1 MTLQDKFGDMAYDEP
16 VKITVKGE
24 ELELDMGVDDIV
36 PLMSMGGSEGD
47 IAEEDIDQLVETL
60 RTALYRQYLPYYDQ
74 VRDKEPENLADN
86 RKEENQ
92 EVKQFIDGLLRN
104 ELPTVINE
112 LVQSLGFADEEDLDR
127 DFPSR

>member
-36 PLMSMGGSEGD
+36 PLMSMGGYEGD

-74 VRDKEPENLADN
+74 VRDKEPDNLADN

-92 EVKQFIDGLLRN
+92 EVKEFIDGLLRN

-112 LVQSLGFADEEDLDR
+112 LVKSLGFADEEDLDG
-127 DFPSR
+127 DFPGR

>member
-1 MTLQDKFGDMAYDEP
+1 MAYDEP

-92 EVKQFIDGLLRN
+92 EVKEFIDGLLRN

>member
-1 MTLQDKFGDMAYDEP
+1 MAYDEP

-74 VRDKEPENLADN
+74 VRDKEPDNLADN

-92 EVKQFIDGLLRN
+92 EVKEFIDGLLRN

-112 LVQSLGFADEEDLDR
+112 LVQSLGFADEEDLDG
-127 DFPSR
+127 DFPGR

>member
-112 LVQSLGFADEEDLDR
+112 LVQSLGFADEEDLDG

>member
-92 EVKQFIDGLLRN
+92 EVKEFIDGLLRN

-112 LVQSLGFADEEDLDR
+112 LVKSLGFADEEDLDG
-127 DFPSR
+127 DFPGR

>member
-1 MTLQDKFGDMAYDEP
+1 MAYDEP

-74 VRDKEPENLADN
+74 VRDKEPDNLADN

-92 EVKQFIDGLLRN
+92 EVKEFIDGLLRN

-112 LVQSLGFADEEDLDR
+112 LVKSLGFADEEDLDG
-127 DFPSR
+127 DFPGR

>member
-74 VRDKEPENLADN
+74 VRDKEPDNLADN

-92 EVKQFIDGLLRN
+92 EVKEFIDGLLRN

-112 LVQSLGFADEEDLDR
+112 LVKSLGFADEEDLDG
-127 DFPSR
+127 DFPGR